1 MGRLVTESGML
12 QEASTEEAK
21 AWNASASRIWMVK
34 PTCQSQISRYT
45 DVHQSQ
51 ISSWMLC
58 GLIKVSYLYIYGE
71 AHLLVRH
78 VQVHVHG
85 RVVHC
90 VVGDLKN
97 T

>member
-21 AWNASASRIWMVK
+21 AWNASARRIWMVK
-34 PTCQSQISRYT
+34 PTCSTQYSTVQYS
-45 DVHQSQ
+45 
-51 ISSWMLC
+51 
-58 GLIKVSYLYIYGE
+58 E

-78 VQVHVHG
+78 VQVHVHS